1 LRKQKRHTR
10 FLEKRKRW
18 AIRREALKK
27 KKE

>member
-27 KKE
+27 KE